1 MIRKCDRCDKKTE
14 KIEVCKFCFKQLQDE
29 NNDLSYRII
38 HLIETNRRLELHIKN
53 SNTIPEFMVKR
64 RK

>member
-1 MIRKCDRCDKKTE
+1 MVRKCDRCDKKTE
-14 KIEVCKFCFKQLQDE
+14 KIEVCKFCFKQLQEE
-29 NNDLSYRII
+29 NNDLSYRISY
-38 HLIETNRRLELHIKN
+38 LIDKVRQLELHIKN